1 MCRGHIRYGH
11 GVADLPCYR
20 VHSVKGE
27 PVMFYSTDLLH
38 EIVNV
43 VVPRSLEGDEG
54 RRTLVARL
62 HAYRSS
68 LEHSEVVDDLVL
80 LFSQIE
86 RLFKPSLV
94 GLGAWHGVITG
105 GDHEVLRDALMSQMT
120 GGECT
125 LPGEWNTT

>member
-1 MCRGHIRYGH
+1 
-11 GVADLPCYR
+11 
-20 VHSVKGE
+20 
-27 PVMFYSTDLLH
+27 MFYSTDLLH

-62 HAYRSS
+62 HTYRSS
-68 LEHSEVVDDLVL
+68 LDHSEVVDDLVL

-86 RLFKPSLV
+86 RLSKRSLV
-94 GLGAWHGVITG
+94 GLGAWYGVITS
-105 GDHEVLRDALMSQMT
+105 GDREVLRDALMPHVT

-125 LPGEWNTT
+125 LPGKWNTT